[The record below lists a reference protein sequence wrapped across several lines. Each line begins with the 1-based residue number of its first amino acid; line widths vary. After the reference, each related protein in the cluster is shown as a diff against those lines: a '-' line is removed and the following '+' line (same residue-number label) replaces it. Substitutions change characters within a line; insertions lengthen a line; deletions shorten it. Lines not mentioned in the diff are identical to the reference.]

1 MISIVENTTVTEI
14 LNEASVIQNAVK
26 RSRLESVIGKI
37 TKNIDYS
44 MNLNQCVIFYIVSVI
59 FVEKRLLNH

>member
-26 RSRLESVIGKI
+26 RSRLENVIGKI
-37 TKNIDYS
+37 TKNIYYS
-44 MNLNQCVIFYIVSVI
+44 MNLNQCVIFYIISVI
-59 FVEKRLLNH
+59 FVEKRFLNL